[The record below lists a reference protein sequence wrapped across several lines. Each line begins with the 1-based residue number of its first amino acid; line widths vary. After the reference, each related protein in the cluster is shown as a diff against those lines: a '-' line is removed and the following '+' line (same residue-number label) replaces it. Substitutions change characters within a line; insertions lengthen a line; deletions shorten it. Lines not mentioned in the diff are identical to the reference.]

1 MKIENS
7 LFASEIQRLARGAG
21 QSSGTEGSNFSD
33 LLAKAVANE
42 DAGDG
47 YLLGCQPV
55 GEVSPPPAPENQN
68 PSSAPPLWSELNSLL
83 DSLDSYA
90 QALGN
95 PTWSLKELEPL
106 AQDLEAKA
114 DQLEQGLA
122 GGLLGD
128 AGNLAGLMQDVL
140 SQARVESIK
149 FRRGDYV

>member
-7 LFASEIQRLARGAG
+7 LFAPDIQRGSRGAG
-21 QSSGTEGSNFSD
+21 STGAEAANFSD
-33 LLAKAVANE
+33 LLAKAVASE
-42 DAGDG
+42 GEGEYQA
-47 YLLGCQPV
+47 GCQAV
-55 GEVSPPPAPENQN
+55 GEVSPPAAPATAPGE
-68 PSSAPPLWSELNSLL
+68 APPLWSELNGLL

-106 AQDLEAKA
+106 AQTLEAKA
-114 DQLEQGLA
+114 DELEQALTQGDVFGQM
-122 GGLLGD
+122 GGLS
-128 AGNLAGLMQDVL
+128 GLMQEVL

>member
-21 QSSGTEGSNFSD
+21 QSSSRETANFSD

-42 DAGDG
+42 NVSDG
-47 YLLGCQPV
+47 SQLGCQTV
-55 GEVSPPPAPENQN
+55 GEVSPPPAPESQ
-68 PSSAPPLWSELNSLL
+68 PPRPTPPLWSELNGLL

-122 GGLLGD
+122 AQQLGG
-128 AGNLAGLMQDVL
+128 AGNLAGLMQEVL
-140 SQARVESIK
+140 AQARVESIK

>member
-7 LFASEIQRLARGAG
+7 LFASEIQRMNRGAG
-21 QSSGTEGSNFSD
+21 QSGAEGSNFSD

-42 DAGDG
+42 DPGDG
-47 YLLGCQPV
+47 YQLGCQPV
-55 GEVSPPPAPENQN
+55 GEVSPPQAPENQT
-68 PSSAPPLWSELNSLL
+68 PGSAPPLWSELNGLL

-106 AQDLEAKA
+106 ALDLEAKA

-122 GGLLGD
+122 SGQLGGAD
-128 AGNLAGLMQDVL
+128 NLAGLVQDVL
-140 SQARVESIK
+140 AQARVESIK

>member
-7 LFASEIQRLARGAG
+7 LFASEIQRMTRGSG
-21 QSSGTEGSNFSD
+21 QTGTETTNFSD

-42 DAGDG
+42 DASDG
-47 YLLGCQPV
+47 YQLGCQPL
-55 GEVSPPPAPENQN
+55 GEATPPQAPENQT
-68 PSSAPPLWSELNSLL
+68 PSAAPPLWSELNGLL

-106 AQDLEAKA
+106 AQDLESKA
-114 DQLEQGLA
+114 DQLEQGLTA
-122 GGLLGD
+122 GQLG
-128 AGNLAGLMQDVL
+128 GENNLSGLMQEVL
-140 SQARVESIK
+140 TQARVESIK